1 MRNWVIA
8 STFGAA
14 LTLFGIGPADA
25 QQQKSA
31 LNKVLD
37 AGVVRIGTTGDFKPM
52 SWRNPETNKFE
63 GHQIDLA
70 ERLGKDLGVK
80 VEYVLTDWK
89 TLLNGVV
96 ADKYDIVMTGT
107 SMNVPR
113 AKVAGFTVPW
123 GLTGFMPL
131 VQKKNADKYKNWD
144 DLNNPNVTI
153 GFNLG
158 TTFAE
163 FVEEKLPKAKTRK
176 VESPA
181 RDWQELLA
189 GRVDVTMT
197 SILEGAELTQ
207 RYPNLQLLFPDQ
219 VRNALP
225 VVFMTRIDD
234 IVWLNFLNNW
244 LSILKQNGY
253 MAELNKKWNIQGQPA
268 S

>member
-1 MRNWVIA
+1 MMKLTIA
-8 STFGAA
+8 AALGAA
-14 LTLFGIGPADA
+14 LAFTGWSPAAA
-25 QQQKSA
+25 QQQKSI

-37 AGVVRIGTTGDFKPM
+37 AGVVRVGTTGDFKPM
-52 SWRNPETNKFE
+52 SWRNPATNKFE
-63 GHQIDLA
+63 GHQIDMA
-70 ERLGKDLGVK
+70 ERLAQDLGVK
-80 VEYVLTDWK
+80 VEYVITDWK

-96 ADKYDIVMTGT
+96 SDKYDIVMTGT
-107 SMNVPR
+107 SVNVPR
-113 AKVAGFTVPW
+113 AKVAGMTIPW
-123 GLTGFMPL
+123 GVTGFLPL
-131 VQKKNADKYKNWD
+131 VQKKNADKYKSWD

-163 FVEEKLPKAKTRK
+163 FVEEKLPKAKTKK

-197 SILEGAELTQ
+197 SILEGAELTKA
-207 RYPNLQLLFPDQ
+207 YPNLQLLFPDQ

-234 IVWLNFLNNW
+234 PVWLGFLNNW
-244 LSILKQNGY
+244 LSILRYNGFL
-253 MAELNKKWNIQGQPA
+253 AELNKKWNVQGQPG
-268 S
+268 

>member
-1 MRNWVIA
+1 MKRFAHAAVL
-8 STFGAA
+8 GAA
-14 LTLFGIGPADA
+14 LALAGFGPAQA

-37 AGVVRIGTTGDFKPM
+37 SGVLRVGTTGDFKPM
-52 SWRNPETNKFE
+52 SWRNPDTNQFE

-70 ERLGKDLGVK
+70 NRLAQDLGVK
-80 VEYVLTDWK
+80 AEFVLTDWK
-89 TLLNGVV
+89 TLINGVV
-96 ADKYDIVMTGT
+96 ADKYDVIMTGT

-113 AKVAGFTVPW
+113 AKSAGFTIPW

-131 VQKKNADKYKNWD
+131 VQKKNADKYKSWD
-144 DLNNPNVTI
+144 DLNNPSVTI

-163 FVEEKLPKAKTRK
+163 FVEEKLPKAKVKK

-207 RYPNLQLLFPDQ
+207 RYPNLTLLFPDQ

-234 IVWLNFLNNW
+234 FVWINFLNNW

-253 MAELNKKWNIQGQPA
+253 MAEMNKKWNIQGQPG
-268 S
+268 